1 VAQPREWISLA
12 RVLPMTS
19 TVSDLARLL
28 RLVRPYRLYLVAG
41 VILMVGVGF
50 FEAFAALLIGPI
62 FDRVLSPDAPD
73 STVALFTI
81 PVLHQTIYLDQLLPE
96 WIHNVWTIVAVFVI
110 GVTLGKALCEYVASY
125 AINYVGFSAV
135 MDLRNQLYERII
147 HQSMAFFRSHSTG
160 QLMSTIL
167 NDIEKI
173 QLAVSFVLADLL
185 KQSFTLVGL
194 LFVIFVL
201 DWRLA
206 LISCA
211 LIPLVIIPSARLG
224 RMIRHS
230 TRSGQA
236 NLAELSQLLQETISG
251 NRIVKAFR
259 MERWELGRFRQAAG
273 NLLRINLRYV
283 RAQAATSPLMEVLGA
298 FTIVF
303 LLLYARDRILH
314 AQLTTGMFVA
324 FIYALFKTYEPVKRL
339 SGINNSFQQAIGASA
354 KVFELLELRD
364 DVPEKP
370 GAIALPP
377 FSRSIVFEDVSFSY
391 DTAGAPEV
399 LKNLNLEVKAGE
411 VVAIVGP
418 SGAGKST
425 LVNLIPRF
433 YDPTK
438 GRILIDG
445 VDVRDA
451 TLDSLRAQLSMVTQE
466 TILFNDTIRNNISYG
481 RPLVSDEEVDRAA
494 RNAMAYDFIREMP
507 AGYDTPIA
515 DRGERLSG
523 GQRQRLAIARALLKN
538 APVLILDEATSEL
551 DSESEQLVQK
561 ALANLMVGRT
571 VIVIAH
577 RLSTVRKADKIVV
590 VEGGMIREVGTHEE
604 LLRHGG
610 IYQRLH
616 DLQVHRVEI
625 G

>member
-1 VAQPREWISLA
+1 
-12 RVLPMTS
+12 M
-19 TVSDLARLL
+19 SDLVRLI
-28 RLVRPYRLYLVAG
+28 RLVRPYRFYLVAG
-41 VILMVGVGF
+41 VVMMIGVGF

-62 FDRVLSPDAPD
+62 FDRVLAPQAPD
-73 STVALFTI
+73 STVMLFTI
-81 PVLHQTIYLDQLLPE
+81 PYLRHTVYLDQLLPE
-96 WIHNVWTIVAVFVI
+96 WIHNVWTVVAIFVI
-110 GVTLGKALCEYVASY
+110 GVTLGKAVCEYLASY
-125 AINYVGFSAV
+125 AINFVGFSAV

-185 KQSFTLVGL
+185 KQSFTLIGL
-194 LFVIFVL
+194 LFVVFVL

-224 RMIRHS
+224 KLVRHS

-236 NLAELSQLLQETISG
+236 NLAELSQLLQESISG

-259 MERWELGRFRQAAG
+259 METWELSRFRQAARK
-273 NLLRINLRYV
+273 LLRINLRYV
-283 RAQAATSPLMEVLGA
+283 RAQAATSPLMEILGA
-298 FTIVF
+298 CTIVF

-314 AQLTTGMFVA
+314 QQLTTGMFVS

-364 DVPEKP
+364 DVAEKP
-370 GAIALPP
+370 AAVALPP
-377 FSRSIVFEDVSFSY
+377 FSRAIVFENVSFAY
-391 DTAGAPEV
+391 DGSGNRAAV
-399 LKNLNLEVKAGE
+399 LKNVNLEIKAGE
-411 VVAIVGP
+411 VVAVVGP

-433 YDPTK
+433 YDVTE
-438 GRILIDG
+438 GRVLIDG
-445 VDVRDA
+445 IEVRNA

-466 TILFNDTIRNNISYG
+466 TVLFNDTIRNNISYG
-481 RPLVSDEEVDRAA
+481 RPGVSAEELDRAA
-494 RNAMAYDFIREMP
+494 RAALATDFIREMP
-507 AGYDTPIA
+507 QGYDTVIA

-561 ALANLMVGRT
+561 ALANLMTGRT

-577 RLSTVRKADKIVV
+577 RLSTVRRADKIVV
-590 VEGGMIREVGTHEE
+590 LEGGVIREVGTHEE
-604 LLRHGG
+604 LLRRGG

-616 DLQVHRVEI
+616 DLQFNQVEI

>member
-1 VAQPREWISLA
+1 
-12 RVLPMTS
+12 MNS
-19 TVSDLARLL
+19 TMSDLVRLL

-62 FDRVLSPDAPD
+62 FDRVLSPQAPD
-73 STVALFTI
+73 SSVALFTL
-81 PVLHQTIYLDQLLPE
+81 PFLRQTVYIDQLLPE
-96 WIHNVWTIVAVFVI
+96 WIHNVWTVVAIFVV
-110 GVTLGKALCEYVASY
+110 GVTLGKALCEYLASN

-185 KQSFTLVGL
+185 KQSFTLIGL
-194 LFVIFVL
+194 LFVVFVL

-211 LIPLVIIPSARLG
+211 LIPLVIIPSSRLG

-230 TRSGQA
+230 TRSSQA

-259 MERWELGRFRQAAG
+259 MERWELSRFRQAARK
-273 NLLRINLRYV
+273 LLRINLRYV
-283 RAQAATSPLMEVLGA
+283 WAQAASSPLMEVLGA
-298 FTIVF
+298 VTIVF

-314 AQLTTGMFVA
+314 QQLTTGMFVA

-370 GAIALPP
+370 GAVALPP
-377 FSRSIVFEDVSFSY
+377 FSRSIVFENASFSY
-391 DTAGAPEV
+391 GGAGASEV
-399 LKNLNLEVKAGE
+399 LKNIDLEVKAGE

-418 SGAGKST
+418 S
-425 LVNLIPRF
+425 
-433 YDPTK
+433 
-438 GRILIDG
+438 
-445 VDVRDA
+445 
-451 TLDSLRAQLSMVTQE
+451 
-466 TILFNDTIRNNISYG
+466 
-481 RPLVSDEEVDRAA
+481 
-494 RNAMAYDFIREMP
+494 
-507 AGYDTPIA
+507 
-515 DRGERLSG
+515 
-523 GQRQRLAIARALLKN
+523 
-538 APVLILDEATSEL
+538 
-551 DSESEQLVQK
+551 
-561 ALANLMVGRT
+561 
-571 VIVIAH
+571 
-577 RLSTVRKADKIVV
+577 
-590 VEGGMIREVGTHEE
+590 
-604 LLRHGG
+604 
-610 IYQRLH
+610 
-616 DLQVHRVEI
+616 
-625 G
+625 